1 MEESLNQTI
10 HSRKPSKKIKK
21 KKLKYMNLTI
31 FLLIIHCLYI
41 LIKNYIQYEPF
52 EVIDRENLNII
63 FLCSENIAI
72 TIFIIILLCKFNN
85 NLLFLCSLLYILIG
99 IIMIFYFLLN
109 LCFNLSQNEKKEY
122 FFFSLINNIFFFAE
136 GFLLFRCSEIMEKEK
151 EQVNREIYGYKNDED
166 YIRKTRLFSTYID
179 NSEI

>member
-21 KKLKYMNLTI
+21 KKIKYMNLTI
-31 FLLIIHCLYI
+31 FLLMIHCLYI
-41 LIKNYIQYEPF
+41 LLKNYIQYEPF
-52 EVIDRENLNII
+52 DVSNINHINRI

-85 NLLFLCSLLYILIG
+85 NLLFLCSILYILIG

-109 LCFNLSQNEKKEY
+109 LCFNLSENDKHY
-122 FFFSLINNIFFFAE
+122 FLFPLINNFLFFAE

-166 YIRKTRLFSTYID
+166 YIRKTRLFSTHLD
-179 NSEI
+179 NSEF

>member
-21 KKLKYMNLTI
+21 KKIKYMNLTI
-31 FLLIIHCLYI
+31 FLLMIHCLYI
-41 LIKNYIQYEPF
+41 LIKNYIQYEPSD
-52 EVIDRENLNII
+52 VLNSNHINKI

-85 NLLFLCSLLYILIG
+85 TLLFLCSLLYILIG
-99 IIMIFYFLLN
+99 IIMIFYFLLD
-109 LCFNLSQNEKKEY
+109 LCFDLSKNEKQH
-122 FFFSLINNIFFFAE
+122 FFFTLVNNSLFFIE

-151 EQVNREIYGYKNDED
+151 RQVNREIYGYKNDED
-166 YIRKTRLFSTYID
+166 YIRKTRLFSI
-179 NSEI
+179 NLLNNEL

>member
-10 HSRKPSKKIKK
+10 HSRKPSKRIKK
-21 KKLKYMNLTI
+21 KKIKYMNLTI
-31 FLLIIHCLYI
+31 FLLMIHCLYI
-41 LIKNYIQYEPF
+41 LIKNYIQYKPSYK
-52 EVIDRENLNII
+52 LNSNHINRI

-85 NLLFLCSLLYILIG
+85 NLLFLCSLLYLIIG

-109 LCFNLSQNEKKEY
+109 LCFNLSENDKKH
-122 FFFSLINNIFFFAE
+122 FFFTLINNFLFFVE

-151 EQVNREIYGYKNDED
+151 EQLNREIYGYKNDED
-166 YIRKTRLFSTYID
+166 YIRKTRLFSTHID
-179 NSEI
+179 NNDF

>member
-21 KKLKYMNLTI
+21 KKIKYMNLTI
-31 FLLIIHCLYI
+31 FLLMIHCLYI
-41 LIKNYIQYEPF
+41 LIKNYIQYEPSDVL
-52 EVIDRENLNII
+52 ESNHINKI
-63 FLCSENIAI
+63 FLCSENIVI

-85 NLLFLCSLLYILIG
+85 TLLFLCSLLYILIG

-109 LCFNLSQNEKKEY
+109 LCFNLSKNEKQH
-122 FFFSLINNIFFFAE
+122 FFFTLVNNSLFFIE

-151 EQVNREIYGYKNDED
+151 RQVNREIYGYKNDED
-166 YIRKTRLFSTYID
+166 YIRKTRLFSI
-179 NSEI
+179 NLLNNEL